1 MQPIDAYRIT
11 PDGSLPLKIQA
22 TTLDELTKQLA
33 AGFYTTFRTF
43 DNGER
48 ALGLKAHFRR
58 LFLPDAEEGLIP
70 DVAPATLRNQM
81 AKIIKTYQSELRIRL
96 VLTLDGKVYI
106 AVTPLTPLPPEI
118 YLRGVK
124 VFTANVQRQRPR
136 LKTTAFIS
144 ASEDVRTKISS
155 SADFEA
161 LLVRNNRI
169 LEGMT
174 SNFFYIS
181 DGMLG
186 TAQKDILLGVT
197 RRTVLRV
204 ARGSGLDIVYRPLK
218 RKQIPTL
225 SEAFLTSSSRG
236 IVPIIQIDDVMVG
249 EGNPGPITKTL
260 MENYKIFV
268 MRTAERI

>member
-1 MQPIDAYRIT
+1 M
-11 PDGSLPLKIQA
+11 
-22 TTLDELTKQLA
+22 
-33 AGFYTTFRTF
+33 
-43 DNGER
+43 
-48 ALGLKAHFRR
+48 
-58 LFLPDAEEGLIP
+58 
-70 DVAPATLRNQM
+70 
-81 AKIIKTYQSELRIRL
+81 
-96 VLTLDGKVYI
+96 
-106 AVTPLTPLPPEI
+106 
-118 YLRGVK
+118 
-124 VFTANVQRQRPR
+124 
-136 LKTTAFIS
+136 
-144 ASEDVRTKISS
+144 
-155 SADFEA
+155 
-161 LLVRNNRI
+161 
-169 LEGMT
+169 
-174 SNFFYIS
+174 
-181 DGMLG
+181 G